1 MSVDDV
7 EILEKTTPF
16 QGYFR
21 VDRYVLKFKRFDGGW
36 SADVTR
42 EIFERGHAVA
52 LILYDPVRDEV
63 GLCEQFRPGA
73 LAAGWHPWMI
83 EIPAGIIDDGQ
94 TPEAVAIREAKEE
107 TGLEIDE
114 VIPARRYLV
123 TPGGS
128 TESMQIF
135 AARIDSS
142 KLTGV
147 HGLEEEGEDIR
158 VFPLAAEEAFSWIE
172 SGRICNG
179 MTIIG
184 LDWLAKNR
192 AALQARW
199 SETSLCTQ

>member
-1 MSVDDV
+1 MSADDV

-21 VDRYVLKFKRFDGGW
+21 VDRYVLKFKRFEGGW
-36 SADVTR
+36 SNEVTR

-94 TPEAVAIREAKEE
+94 TPESVAIREAKEE

-135 AARIDSS
+135 AARIDST

-158 VFPLAAEEAFSWIE
+158 VFPLAAEEAFSWVE

-199 SETSLCTQ
+199 SGTSLCTQ